1 MIKITNGRTTLSVTR
16 GSFRSMYQKQGFI
29 PLEEDSTVSESAVGT
44 FPTEPEKLDLADSIQ
59 QEIGEESEAEE
70 PEEER
75 KLEEIPL
82 SEMDYYQLSA
92 YADQLGVDRTGLRST
107 KDLRRVIRAALK
119 GE

>member
-1 MIKITNGRTTLSVTR
+1 MIKITNGRMTLSVTR
-16 GSFRSMYQKQGFI
+16 GSFKSTYQRQGYH
-29 PLEEDSTVSESAVGT
+29 PVEEDSTVSESSSGIY
-44 FPTEPEKLDLADSIQ
+44 PIESENLDLADSTQ
-59 QEIGEESEAEE
+59 QEIGEEPEGEE